1 MISAAIIVFR
11 ETLEAALILGI
22 IAAAT
27 VGVTGRARWLTAG
40 VLAGIAGSLV
50 VASLTEQIA
59 NLAEGMGQELFNALV
74 LGVVVLM
81 LAWHNIWMARHG
93 ATLARDARQLGR
105 DVQAGAK
112 ALPILF
118 VVIALAVLREGS
130 ETALFL
136 YGMSLGGQHDA
147 WAIVNGAG
155 MGLAAGAAAGLA
167 LYLGFLR
174 IPTRWFF
181 VVTSGLIL
189 FLAAA
194 MASQVANLLI
204 QSDLLPSLAAPLWDT
219 SGLLSNDSAVGLLL
233 QTLVGYDANPA
244 GMQVIFYVA
253 TAALILLG
261 MRLARQKP
269 APVGSP
275 H

>member
-27 VGVTGRARWLTAG
+27 VGVPKRARWLLGG
-40 VLAGIAGSLV
+40 VAAGIGGSLI
-50 VASLTEQIA
+50 VASMTEQIA
-59 NLAEGMGQELFNALV
+59 ELAHGMGQELFNAIV
-74 LGVVVLM
+74 LGIVVLM
-81 LAWHNIWMARHG
+81 LAWHNVWMSGHG
-93 ATLARDARQLGR
+93 AHLARDAKKLGQ
-105 DVQAGAK
+105 DVQAGVK

-136 YGMSLGGQHDA
+136 YGMTLSGQHDG
-147 WAIVNGAG
+147 WSILNGASL
-155 MGLAAGAAAGLA
+155 GLAAGAAAGLA

-194 MASQVANLLI
+194 MASQAAQLLI
-204 QSDLLPSLAAPLWDT
+204 QGDMLPSLASPLWDT
-219 SGLLSNDSAVGLLL
+219 SALLTNDSALGVLLH
-233 QTLVGYDANPA
+233 TLMGYDANPA
-244 GMQVIFYVA
+244 GMQVVFYVA
-253 TAALILLG
+253 TLTVILMG
-261 MRLARQKP
+261 MRWSSRRMAAIAR
-269 APVGSP
+269 
-275 H
+275 